1 MVFVVGVFKEETA
14 HVKNMGRSLKFEK
27 NKQMDFSIFSSFLP
41 EGLLSHFDIV
51 EFKELGD
58 LQTKKDCFYIYLDE
72 KNILPKEYSEIEY
85 ESKGFYERTIIQDF
99 PIRGKAVYL
108 GIRRRRWRNKNKKT
122 FEVKSDYS
130 FIAEGSKLTVELS
143 DFLKDT
149 GRDPRRYDK

>member
-1 MVFVVGVFKEETA
+1 
-14 HVKNMGRSLKFEK
+14 
-27 NKQMDFSIFSSFLP
+27 MDFSIFSSFLP

-51 EFKELGD
+51 DFKELGD

-72 KNILPKEYSEIEY
+72 KNILPNDYNLNEF
-85 ESKGFYERTIIQDF
+85 ESKGFYERCIIQDF

-108 GIRRRRWRNKNKKT
+108 GIRRRRWRNKTDKSI
-122 FEVKSDYS
+122 EVKSDYS

-143 DFLKDT
+143 DFLKGT